1 MKRKEHM
8 AIVIDEHGLVIGL
21 VTLENVIE
29 EIVGEIMDEHD
40 NERPLLS
47 VLDDSS
53 VLLDAR
59 LEIEKLEEHFGIKL
73 PEGAFESVGGFIIH
87 ILGKIP
93 KVNEKIVFEYL
104 EMVIKSADDRKIDKI
119 LVTYKNPST
128 PPEEDNKQ
136 Y

>member
-1 MKRKEHM
+1 MGKEIDLFRSFIAERKLRNTPER
-8 AIVIDEHGLVIGL
+8 
-21 VTLENVIE
+21 E

-47 VLDDSS
+47 ILDDGS
-53 VLLDAR
+53 VLVDAR

-73 PEGAFESVGGFIIH
+73 PEGDFESVGGFIIH

-93 KVNEKIVFEYL
+93 KVNEKIVFEDL
-104 EMVIKSADDRKIDKI
+104 EMAIQSADDRKIDKI
-119 LVTYKNPST
+119 LITHKIPSHS
-128 PPEEDNKQ
+128 PEEDNKQ